1 MEDRERGQ
9 TYDIRLDVRYK
20 NLEVIDVPEIVGHC
34 SQKWFNQT
42 LTRVNDS
49 VIRLGIV
56 QGEFHWHKHDRDDEF
71 FYVLEGRLFLDL
83 EGRTIELGQGQGVTV
98 PRGVLHR
105 TRALQKTVM
114 LMVET
119 ADIKPTGD

>member
-49 VIRLGIV
+49 VVRLGIV

-71 FYVLEGRLFLDL
+71 FYVLEGRLYLDL

-119 ADIKPTGD
+119 ADIQPTGD